1 MECWK
6 MTKKMKEEAEA
17 LVSVIG
23 REEKKLSPTQLVVF
37 KDIAKGHKKV
47 DKIIVPIVYKDPNEL
62 TLSPN
67 NPRKRVDEMALEAL
81 TTSIK
86 EIGMIQPIYIN
97 TKTQVVVGQRRWLAA
112 KKLNLPRI
120 ACIIKRY
127 HSRKEEIM
135 HSAQHNFTFAPLSE
149 EDIAKA
155 IIKLHDKHEQPF
167 DKIARASGI
176 SERTAI
182 RYYEQYKEAD

>member
-1 MECWK
+1 
-6 MTKKMKEEAEA
+6 MKEEEKA

-23 REEKKLSPTQLVVF
+23 REKKRLSHTELVVF
-37 KDIAKGHKKV
+37 KDMAKGHKKA
-47 DKIIVPIVYKDPNEL
+47 DKITVPIAYKDPNKL

-67 NPRKRVDEMALEAL
+67 NVRKRVDEIPLEML
-81 TTSIK
+81 MTSIK
-86 EIGMIQPIYIN
+86 ERGIINPIFIN
-97 TKTQVVVGQRRWLAA
+97 TKSQVVVGHRRWLAS

-120 ACIIKRY
+120 PCIIKRY

-135 HSAQHNFTFAPLSE
+135 HSGQENLTFTPLSE

-167 DKIARASGI
+167 DKIARAIGR
-176 SERTAI
+176 SEKTVL
-182 RYYEQYKEAD
+182 RYYEQYKEAG